1 MEVALHHLRGMI
13 SPQFRYRVLTMK
25 PADTDK
31 QCITIPVGV
40 ATYFVLPDTPYTT
53 KAKFLTP
60 QECELAISRVTKAGK
75 AAPRGVDLQT
85 FKRVLS
91 KWRWYAFVPG
101 YVVSAV
107 SIVGRYKRTDI
118 D

>member
-1 MEVALHHLRGMI
+1 M
-13 SPQFRYRVLTMK
+13 
-25 PADTDK
+25 
-31 QCITIPVGV
+31 QCMTIPVGV

-60 QECELAISRVTKAGK
+60 AECELAISRVQKAGK
-75 AAPRGVDLQT
+75 AAPKGVDLQT

-101 YVVSAV
+101 YVVSFT
-107 SIVGRYKRTDI
+107 SIVGGYPGIDI

>member
-1 MEVALHHLRGMI
+1 M
-13 SPQFRYRVLTMK
+13 
-25 PADTDK
+25 
-31 QCITIPVGV
+31 TIPVGV

-53 KAKFLTP
+53 KAKFLTTA
-60 QECELAISRVTKAGK
+60 ECELAISRVQKAGK

-101 YVVSAV
+101 YVVSV
-107 SIVGRYKRTDI
+107 TSNFGCYLGNEVD
-118 D
+118 

>member
-1 MEVALHHLRGMI
+1 MMSSNIEI
-13 SPQFRYRVLTMK
+13 
-25 PADTDK
+25 
-31 QCITIPVGV
+31 QCMTIPVGV
-40 ATYFVLPDTPYTT
+40 ATYFVLPDSPYTT

-60 QECELAISRVTKAGK
+60 QECELAISRVKRAGK
-75 AAPRGVDLQT
+75 AAPKGVDLQT

-107 SIVGRYKRTDI
+107 TVVGGYKHI
-118 D
+118 DMS